1 MVIQRADLLSMNVT
15 KLNKSTSSK
24 KPLIFIVDDEP
35 IFLELLE
42 GLLGEEHDVR
52 MASCGVEALQKV
64 LEEPLPDLI
73 LLDLVM
79 PDISGVV
86 VCQQLKQN
94 PRLAHIPVLFFTAN
108 SDIEDEISGF
118 EAGAVDYI
126 HKPLSPPLL
135 LARVRTHLDLK
146 AAHEAVS
153 QQKSEL
159 EQLLA
164 IRNQE
169 LEQARSLAFSWV
181 ETIIS
186 HKGAEKGQLYLDAL
200 KENLSVRGSNGSDL
214 QQLLNQVSDAAHP
227 MHMNISEPATEVQAP
242 PPPKREMI
250 EQQLE
255 KILVSKVFIMAKR
268 MRSLLKFIVE
278 ETLDGQ
284 ASTLKA
290 FTIAVEVFQ
299 RDERFDPQQD
309 PLIRVQA
316 GNLRKRLEQYY
327 LTEGRHDNI
336 VIDIPKGSYG
346 AVFSTKP
353 INSIS

>member
-1 MVIQRADLLSMNVT
+1 M
-15 KLNKSTSSK
+15 STK
-24 KPLIFIVDDEP
+24 KPLIFLVDDEP

-42 GLLGEEHDVR
+42 GLLKDEYEIR
-52 MASCGVEALQKV
+52 TASCGAEALQKV

-73 LLDLVM
+73 LLDLIM

-86 VCQQLKQN
+86 VCQQLKKN

-108 SDIEDEISGF
+108 SDIEDELRGF
-118 EAGAVDYI
+118 AAGAVDYI

-135 LARVRTHLDLK
+135 LTRVRTQLALK
-146 AAHEAVS
+146 IAHEEVS
-153 QQKSEL
+153 HQKRQL
-159 EQLLA
+159 EQSLEQ
-164 IRNQE
+164 RNKE

-181 ETIIS
+181 ETLVS
-186 HKGAEKGQLYLDAL
+186 TKGKEKSRFYLGVI
-200 KENLSVRGSNGSDL
+200 KENLNMTSGSDL
-214 QQLLNQVSDAAHP
+214 QQLLNQASH
-227 MHMNISEPATEVQAP
+227 ATGNQTSTTTDE
-242 PPPKREMI
+242 PPKREMI

-255 KILVSKVFIMAKR
+255 RILTSKVFLMAKR
-268 MRSLLKFIVE
+268 MRSLLTFIVN

-316 GNLRKRLEQYY
+316 GNLRKRLQQYY
-327 LTEGRHDNI
+327 LTEGKQDTI
-336 VIDIPKGSYG
+336 MIEIPKGSYR
-346 AVFSTKP
+346 AVFSTVVK
-353 INSIS
+353 NY

>member
-1 MVIQRADLLSMNVT
+1 MDT
-15 KLNKSTSSK
+15 K

-42 GLLGEEHDVR
+42 GLLEDDYDVR
-52 MASCGVEALQKV
+52 TANCGIEALQKV

-73 LLDLVM
+73 FLDLVM

-86 VCQQLKQN
+86 VCKQLKQN

-108 SDIEDEISGF
+108 SDIEDEVSGF

-135 LARVRTHLDLK
+135 LARMRTHLELK

-153 QQKSEL
+153 KQKAQL
-159 EQLLA
+159 EQLLE
-164 IRNQE
+164 IRSKE
-169 LEQARSLAFSWV
+169 LEQARSLAFNWV
-181 ETIIS
+181 ETVAS
-186 HKGAEKGQLYLDAL
+186 NKSEERSRFYLDSL
-200 KENLSVRGSNGSDL
+200 KENLGLPDNVDI
-214 QQLLNQVSDAAHP
+214 QQLLHQ
-227 MHMNISEPATEVQAP
+227 TP
-242 PPPKREMI
+242 PSMGKQEPPKREMI
-250 EQQLE
+250 EQQLAV
-255 KILVSKVFIMAKR
+255 ILNSKGFLMAKR
-268 MRSLLKFIVE
+268 MRGLLQFIVE
-278 ETLDGQ
+278 ETLDGH

-327 LTEGRHDNI
+327 LTDGRQDK
-336 VIDIPKGSYG
+336 VIINIPKGSYG
-346 AVFSTKP
+346 AVFTTR
-353 INSIS
+353 N

>member
-1 MVIQRADLLSMNVT
+1 MDT
-15 KLNKSTSSK
+15 K

-42 GLLGEEHDVR
+42 GLLEDDYEVR
-52 MASCGVEALQKV
+52 TANCGIEALQKV

-73 LLDLVM
+73 FLDLVM

-86 VCQQLKQN
+86 VCKQLKQN

-108 SDIEDEISGF
+108 SDIEDEVSGF

-135 LARVRTHLDLK
+135 LARMRTHLELK

-153 QQKSEL
+153 KQKAQL
-159 EQLLA
+159 EQLLEV
-164 IRNQE
+164 RSKE
-169 LEQARSLAFSWV
+169 LEQARSLAFNWV
-181 ETIIS
+181 ETVAS
-186 HKGAEKGQLYLDAL
+186 NKGEERSRFYLDSL
-200 KENLSVRGSNGSDL
+200 KENLGLPDGADL
-214 QQLLNQVSDAAHP
+214 QQLLHQTPPSTVEQNSLSNQ
-227 MHMNISEPATEVQAP
+227 EPPT
-242 PPPKREMI
+242 REMV

-255 KILVSKVFIMAKR
+255 VILNSKGFVMAKR
-268 MRSLLKFIVE
+268 MRGLLKFIVE
-278 ETLDGQ
+278 ETLDGH

-316 GNLRKRLEQYY
+316 GNLRKRIEQYY
-327 LTEGRHDNI
+327 LTDGRQDKV

-346 AVFSTKP
+346 AVFY
-353 INSIS
+353 IRA

>member
-1 MVIQRADLLSMNVT
+1 MDT
-15 KLNKSTSSK
+15 K

-42 GLLGEEHDVR
+42 GLLEDDYNVR
-52 MASCGVEALQKV
+52 TANCGIEALQKV

-73 LLDLVM
+73 FLDLVM

-86 VCQQLKQN
+86 VCKQLKQN

-108 SDIEDEISGF
+108 RDIEDEVSGF

-135 LARVRTHLDLK
+135 LARMRTHLELK

-153 QQKSEL
+153 KQKTQL
-159 EQLLA
+159 EQLLE
-164 IRNQE
+164 IRSKE
-169 LEQARSLAFSWV
+169 LEQARSLAFNWV
-181 ETIIS
+181 ETVVS
-186 HKGAEKGQLYLDAL
+186 NKSEERSRFYLDSL
-200 KENLSVRGSNGSDL
+200 KENLGLPNGIDI
-214 QQLLNQVSDAAHP
+214 QQLLHQTTPSTEKQD
-227 MHMNISEPATEVQAP
+227 SPANKE
-242 PPPKREMI
+242 PPKRELI

-255 KILVSKVFIMAKR
+255 LILNSKGFSMAKR
-268 MRSLLKFIVE
+268 MRGLLRFIVK
-278 ETLDGQ
+278 ETLDGH

-327 LTEGRHDNI
+327 LTDGREDNI
-336 VIDIPKGSYG
+336 IINIPKGSYG
-346 AVFSTKP
+346 AVFS
-353 INSIS
+353 IRS